1 MITRA
6 ALFGLL
12 CALMMAAG
20 AADTARAQERE
31 EGPRA
36 LRPGLTITIG
46 PGFPQ
51 EIYPGPFIH
60 IGRSPIVRVWQD
72 YQLANGHEVGGL
84 LVVGGNAT
92 IDGRVHGDVVV
103 VLGAARLGATAVIDG
118 ALIVIAG
125 DTTIATGAA
134 VHQDLV
140 VVGGEL
146 NAPPGFAPRGDYF
159 VIGVP
164 WLGDSVRSIVPW
176 VTRGLLLG
184 RPLVP
189 DLGWMWWI
197 VGLFLIVALAINVFL
212 HGPVG
217 VCADMLAAR
226 PLSAFLAGLLVLLLT
241 GPVALLLTAT
251 VIGVL
256 IVPFL
261 ICAVLL
267 AWIVGRVGV
276 ARWIG
281 RRVTRQDANET
292 PLEGVRSFL
301 IGFVA
306 LVLLYM
312 VPVIGLITWA
322 MVGVFGLGAASLA
335 VLAGLRRERPPAPA
349 PTGTEPPRPEPPPPP
364 PLDPVT
370 PPIAAAFSMPPDV
383 AVSPPV
389 AGADPSTLVGASPS
403 TPLGAS
409 AHAPPGSDL
418 RRLPRATFLDRAA
431 AFVLDVILVVI
442 GVRLIGFAREEG
454 AFFLFLFA
462 YFVAFWAWKG
472 TTVGGI
478 ICNLRLVRVDGVPL
492 RFVDALVRGLSSI
505 FSFAAL
511 GLGCLWI
518 LRDPESQ
525 AWHDKIAGTYVV
537 KVPRNCPLP

>member
-1 MITRA
+1 M
-6 ALFGLL
+6 
-12 CALMMAAG
+12 
-20 AADTARAQERE
+20 
-31 EGPRA
+31 
-36 LRPGLTITIG
+36 
-46 PGFPQ
+46 
-51 EIYPGPFIH
+51 
-60 IGRSPIVRVWQD
+60 
-72 YQLANGHEVGGL
+72 
-84 LVVGGNAT
+84 
-92 IDGRVHGDVVV
+92 
-103 VLGAARLGATAVIDG
+103 
-118 ALIVIAG
+118 
-125 DTTIATGAA
+125 
-134 VHQDLV
+134 
-140 VVGGEL
+140 
-146 NAPPGFAPRGDYF
+146 
-159 VIGVP
+159 
-164 WLGDSVRSIVPW
+164 PW

-189 DLGWMWWI
+189 DLGWMWGI
-197 VGLFLIVALAINVFL
+197 VFLFLIVALAINLFL

-217 VCADMLAAR
+217 VCTDMLAAR

-251 VIGVL
+251 VIGVA

-261 ICAVLL
+261 FCAVLL
-267 AWIVGRVGV
+267 AWIIGRVGV

-281 RRVTRQDANET
+281 RRVTRQDASET
-292 PLEGVRSFL
+292 PLEGLRSFL
-301 IGFVA
+301 IGFAA

-349 PTGTEPPRPEPPPPP
+349 PTGTEPPRTEPPPPTP
-364 PLDPVT
+364 TPLDPVS
-370 PPIAAAFSMPPDV
+370 PPLAAAYSVTPDV

-389 AGADPSTLVGASPS
+389 AGADPSAALGADPSAALGADPSAAPGASPSASIGGIPS

-418 RRLPRATFLDRAA
+418 RLLPRATFLDRAA

-454 AFFLFLFA
+454 AFFLFLLA

-511 GLGCLWI
+511 GIGCLWI

-537 KVPRNCPLP
+537 KVPRNWPMP